1 MNWNRQQ
8 RLAACAVI
16 AAGTLAGGCG
26 SASNS
31 PGVASTGS
39 HSRTPSGSTTASGH
53 GSPLAYSR
61 CMRAHG
67 VPNFPDPTIQ
77 SGGGFSISLP
87 QGVDPRS
94 PQFQAADQACKSQM
108 PGGHFSPAQQHEA
121 MAAGL
126 RMSQCMRAHGIKDFP
141 DPNSQ
146 GGIAI
151 KAGPGSDLDPNNPQ
165 FKAAN
170 AACQHLMP
178 GAKNGTGPQVSSAGG
193 GGGGAAMG
201 SAGSGG

>member
-1 MNWNRQQ
+1 MYWNRHY

-16 AAGTLAGGCG
+16 AAGAFAGGCG
-26 SASNS
+26 SASNG

-39 HSRTPSGSTTASGH
+39 HSSTPGGSTTASGH

-61 CMRAHG
+61 CMRTHG
-67 VPNFPDPTIQ
+67 VPNFPDPTPQ
-77 SGGGFSISLP
+77 GNGGFSISLP
-87 QGVDPRS
+87 HGVDPRS
-94 PQFQAADQACKSQM
+94 PQFQAADQACKSSM
-108 PGGHFSPAQQHEA
+108 PGGHFSPAQQQQA

-146 GGIAI
+146 GGIGI
-151 KAGPGSDLDPNNPQ
+151 KVTPGSDLDPNNPQ

-178 GAKNGTGPQVSSAGG
+178 GPKNGVGPRVDSSGSGGGSAMGSAGG
-193 GGGGAAMG
+193 GG
-201 SAGSGG
+201 

>member
-1 MNWNRQQ
+1 
-8 RLAACAVI
+8 VFP
-16 AAGTLAGGCG
+16 GGCG
-26 SASNS
+26 SGSNG

-39 HSRTPSGSTTASGH
+39 HSSTGSGSTTPSGH

-67 VPNFPDPTIQ
+67 VPNFPDPTPQ
-77 SGGGFSISLP
+77 GHGGFSISLP

-94 PQFQAADQACKSQM
+94 RQFQAADQACKSQM
-108 PGGHFSPAQQHEA
+108 PGGHLSPAQQQQA

-141 DPNSQ
+141 DPNGQ

-151 KAGPGSDLDPNNPQ
+151 KITPGSDLDPNNPQ

-170 AACQHLMP
+170 AACQHLLP
-178 GAKNGTGPQVSSAGG
+178 GPKNGAGPDVSSSGG
-193 GGGGAAMG
+193 GGAMG
-201 SAGSGG
+201 SAGGGR